1 MQIDK
6 PRCEICFA
14 HDLTPA
20 GNRGRC
26 RRFPPAQLS
35 GPVNTGPNEWCGE
48 YRQDDDKLKALQLK
62 HKIQEKT
69 K

>member
-1 MQIDK
+1 MTIDK
-6 PRCEICFA
+6 PRCEICKY

-26 RRFPPAQLS
+26 RRFPPSQLGGS
-35 GPVNTGPNEWCGE
+35 INTGPGDWCGE
-48 YRQDDDKLKALQLK
+48 YLQDDDKLKALQLK
-62 HKIQEKT
+62 QKIQEK